1 MPEAAPA
8 LQPLTV
14 DCDTSLIA
22 PLYATSGSPSLAFL
36 SNLLAQPSCYAWVL
50 SRDEAPVAAIW
61 YQCVA
66 GRAELIDLRV
76 SVSCRR
82 QGLGKQ
88 LLWATLGALQ
98 GATRLDLEVRDS
110 NTAARALYRALSF
123 QETGR
128 RRDYYALDDGR
139 EDAVL
144 MTLELSSRAWPK
156 GTDARL
162 SHQVAWHGAA
172 PDV

>member
-14 DCDTSLIA
+14 GCDTSSVA
-22 PLYATSGSPSLAFL
+22 PLYAASGSPSLSFL
-36 SNLLAQPSCYAWVL
+36 SNLLAQPSCHAWVL

-61 YQCVA
+61 YQCMA

-88 LLWATLGALQ
+88 LLWATLGALP
-98 GATRLDLEVRDS
+98 GVTRLYLEVRFS
-110 NTAARALYRALSF
+110 NTAARALYRSLSF
-123 QETGR
+123 QETGC

-144 MTLELSSRAWPK
+144 MTLDLTSRA
-156 GTDARL
+156 
-162 SHQVAWHGAA
+162 
-172 PDV
+172 